1 MVSSSR
7 PVAPAHVM
15 ASLGDLQQ
23 LLAERSAKRGKFTL
37 SSGRESTLYIDAR
50 LTTMSP
56 EGLILI
62 GELGLRALEQSGWN
76 VQSVGGL
83 TLGADPVAYAIAY
96 ASGSSPRPVRAFT
109 VRKEPKSH
117 GTARLI
123 EGPFVKGDRV
133 AIVEDVITTGSSAL
147 RAASAISANG
157 GIIAGVLA
165 VVDRN
170 EGGREA
176 LHEQGLPVIALTTA
190 ADIVARLS

>member
-1 MVSSSR
+1 
-7 PVAPAHVM
+7 M
-15 ASLGDLQQ
+15 ASLSDLQQ

-37 SSGRESTLYIDAR
+37 SSGRESSLYIDAR

-62 GELGLRALEQSGWN
+62 GELGLRALEQSGWD

-117 GTARLI
+117 GTAQLI
-123 EGPFVKGDRV
+123 EGPFRQGDRV

-147 RAASAISANG
+147 RAASAISGNG
-157 GIIAGVLA
+157 GVIAGVLA

-170 EGGREA
+170 EGGRES
-176 LHEQGLPVIALTTA
+176 LQEQGLPVIALTTA

>member
-1 MVSSSR
+1 
-7 PVAPAHVM
+7 M
-15 ASLGDLQQ
+15 ASLNELQN

-37 SSGRESTLYIDAR
+37 SSGRESSLYIDAR

-56 EGLILI
+56 EGLVLI
-62 GELGLRALEQSGWN
+62 GQLGLRALDQSGWN

-96 ASGSSPRPVRAFT
+96 ASGLSTRSVRAFT

-117 GTARLI
+117 GTAQLI
-123 EGPFVKGDRV
+123 EGPFIPGDRV
-133 AIVEDVITTGSSAL
+133 AIVEDVITTGASAL
-147 RAASAISANG
+147 RAAAAVRLSG
-157 GIIAGVLA
+157 GIVAGVLA

-176 LHEQGLPVIALTTA
+176 LEEQGFPVIALTTA
-190 ADIVARLS
+190 ADIVGRLPE

>member
-1 MVSSSR
+1 MSS
-7 PVAPAHVM
+7 
-15 ASLGDLQQ
+15 LNDLQQ
-23 LLAERSAKRGKFTL
+23 LLAERSAKRGKFKL

-56 EGLILI
+56 EGLVLI
-62 GELGLRALEQSGWN
+62 GQLGLQALTDSGWN

-96 ASGSSPRPVRAFT
+96 ASGSAACAIRAFT

-117 GTARLI
+117 GTGQLI
-123 EGPFVKGDRV
+123 EGPFLPGDRV
-133 AIVEDVITTGSSAL
+133 AIVEDVITTGGSAL
-147 RAASAISANG
+147 RAAAAVRSSG
-157 GIIAGVLA
+157 GIVAGDLA

-176 LHEQGLPVIALTTA
+176 LEEQGLPVIALTTA
-190 ADIVARLS
+190 ADITERMP